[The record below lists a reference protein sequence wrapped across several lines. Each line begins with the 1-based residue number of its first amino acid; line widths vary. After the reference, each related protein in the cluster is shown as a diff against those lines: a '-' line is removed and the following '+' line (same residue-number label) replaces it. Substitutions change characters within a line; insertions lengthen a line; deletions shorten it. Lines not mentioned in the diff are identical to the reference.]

1 MKLEVPKIMGIP
13 KWGKHGRNI
22 AKSPVVLDC
31 IKSLGE
37 RRARESL
44 TTKRI
49 YS

>member
-1 MKLEVPKIMGIP
+1 MKLDVPKIMGIP

-37 RRARESL
+37 QRSGESL
-44 TTKRI
+44 ATI
-49 YS
+49 